1 MGMLDGKV
9 AVITGSSRGLGLA
22 IARRYASEGATVV
35 LSARSAGR
43 VEEAVNALKAEGL
56 RAGSLAADVGK
67 REQVEAL
74 AQYALTTFGRIDIWV
89 NNAGIP
95 GIYGPTAH
103 IPNSNFESVLN
114 TNILGVHYGSL
125 TALRHFVPQKRGKL
139 INLLGRGD
147 TGPVANQNAYGASKI
162 WVKSY
167 TLALAKE
174 YKDSGVGVF
183 AFNPGLVDTDLLRQ
197 IEAIEGYEAG
207 LKPLRTVIRL
217 WANPPEVPA
226 EKALWLAS
234 SATDG
239 KTGLNVNVL
248 GRAQAIAG
256 LARDIGRR
264 LRGVPGP
271 DTTLTITTIP
281 SEMP

>member
-22 IARRYASEGATVV
+22 IARRYASEGAAVV

-43 VEEAVNALKAEGL
+43 VDEAVNALKAEGL
-56 RAGSLAADVGK
+56 SAGGLAADVGS
-67 REQVEAL
+67 REQVDAL
-74 AQYALTTFGRIDIWV
+74 AHYTLTTFGRMDIWV
-89 NNAGIP
+89 NNAGIA
-95 GIYGPTAH
+95 GIFGPTAH

-125 TALRHFVPQKRGKL
+125 AALRHFVPQKRGKL

-174 YKDSGVGVF
+174 YKASGVGIY

-207 LKPLRTVIRL
+207 LNPLRTIIRL

-226 EKALWLAS
+226 ERALWLAS
-234 SATDG
+234 AATDG
-239 KTGLNVNVL
+239 KTGLSINVL
-248 GRAQAIAG
+248 GRAQAFAG
-256 LARDIGRR
+256 LARDLGRR
-264 LRGVPGP
+264 LRGAPGP
-271 DTTLTITTIP
+271 DTTLTITSIP